1 MVQYQVQLNEIF
13 LVITK
18 ALKYKIVVYMK
29 INLAIVLVLLLTAS
43 ACSMFIPASTKEA
56 MARSEREVER
66 LKKELKI
73 LEASIQ
79 QLEAEKQKDLAI
91 KTVANQWTPLDSMQ
105 RVDSLMR
112 HFVHQ
117 LFTASPIAQYPIRLN
132 MFDNSFD
139 AFVVK
144 VKKSDLRFFWNHPDT
159 SIAYRNFYQLKHTA
173 EKKFD
178 RELIFATNGGM
189 FEPDGSPK
197 GLYIE
202 AGDTL
207 VPLDT
212 ISGRV
217 GYLNFYL
224 QPNGVF
230 YIDPAGA
237 AHVMTTQKFI
247 QKNPEAQYA
256 TQSGP
261 MLVIDN
267 KIHPA
272 FTRGSRNKYIRS
284 GVGIIDSDHI
294 VFIIS
299 NKPVNFFDFATLFR
313 DYFGCSN
320 ALYLDGAISKM
331 YLPSLKREKLDGNFG
346 PIIGIMDTISHN

>member
-1 MVQYQVQLNEIF
+1 
-13 LVITK
+13 
-18 ALKYKIVVYMK
+18 MK
-29 INLAIVLVLLLTAS
+29 IRSVSLLFVILFAS
-43 ACSMFIPASTKEA
+43 ACSLFIPTSTKEA
-56 MARSEREVER
+56 MAKSEQEVAR
-66 LKKELKI
+66 LKIELKELETTVLK
-73 LEASIQ
+73 
-79 QLEAEKQKDLAI
+79 LEAEKQKDFAI
-91 KTVANQWTPLDSMQ
+91 KTVSNKFTPIDSMQ
-105 RVDSLMR
+105 ALDSLMR
-112 HFVHQ
+112 HFVKQ
-117 LFTASPIAQYPIRLN
+117 LFTASPIAQYPIRIN

-139 AFVVK
+139 AYVVK
-144 VKKSDLRFFWNHPDT
+144 VKKSDLRFFWNQPDT
-159 SIAYRNFYQLKHTA
+159 NRAFRNFYQLKHTA
-173 EKKFD
+173 RQQFQS
-178 RELIFATNGGM
+178 ELIFATNGGM

-197 GLYIE
+197 GLFIE

-230 YIDPAGA
+230 LIDKKGS
-237 AHVMTTQKFI
+237 AHIMTTPAYQL
-247 QKNPEAQYA
+247 NRLEAEYA

-267 KIHPA
+267 SIHPA
-272 FTRGSRNKYIRS
+272 FTRGSTNKYIRS
-284 GVGIIDSDHI
+284 GVGVIDSDHI

-313 DYFGCSN
+313 DYFGCQN

-331 YLPSLKREKLDGNFG
+331 YLPELKREKLEGNFG
-346 PIIGIMDTISHN
+346 PIIGIMDTMNKTN

>member
-1 MVQYQVQLNEIF
+1 
-13 LVITK
+13 
-18 ALKYKIVVYMK
+18 MK
-29 INLAIVLVLLLTAS
+29 IRSAFLFFILLSAS
-43 ACSMFIPASTKEA
+43 ACSLFIPASTKEA
-56 MARSEREVER
+56 MVRSEQEVVR
-66 LKKELKI
+66 LKKELKE
-73 LEASIQ
+73 LEMTVLT
-79 QLEAEKQKDLAI
+79 LESEKKKDLAI
-91 KTVANQWTPLDSMQ
+91 KTVSNTFTPLDSMQ
-105 RVDSLMR
+105 TLDSLMR
-112 HFVHQ
+112 YFVKQ
-117 LFTASPIAQYPIRLN
+117 LFTASPIAQYPIRIN

-139 AFVVK
+139 AYVVK
-144 VKKSDLRFFWNHPDT
+144 VKKSDLRLFWNHPDT
-159 SIAYRNFYQLKHTA
+159 NTAYRNFYQLKHTA
-173 EKKFD
+173 RQQFQ

-189 FEPDGSPK
+189 FEPDGAPK

-212 ISGRV
+212 ISARV

-230 YIDPAGA
+230 LIDKKGA
-237 AHVMTTQKFI
+237 AQVMTTSAYQL
-247 QKNPEAQYA
+247 NGPEAEYA

-267 KIHPA
+267 TIHPA
-272 FTRGSRNKYIRS
+272 FTRGSANKYIRS
-284 GVGIIDSDHI
+284 GVGIIDPDHI

-313 DYFGCSN
+313 DYFGCQN

-331 YLPSLKREKLDGNFG
+331 YVPTLKREKLKGNFG
-346 PIIGIMDTISHN
+346 PIIGILDSLNSTN